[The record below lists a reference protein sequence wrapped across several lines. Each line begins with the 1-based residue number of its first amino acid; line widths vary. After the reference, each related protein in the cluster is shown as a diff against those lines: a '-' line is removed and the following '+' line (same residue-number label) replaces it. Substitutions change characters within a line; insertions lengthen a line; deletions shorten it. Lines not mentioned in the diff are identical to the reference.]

1 MHIIIF
7 IELLHLS
14 LFLGFHLPFDVDI
27 NQLLL
32 ARVQLGNKL
41 RVENFVITSS
51 QRVEEGINFDK
62 KEYAT
67 LPDVS
72 IRRVDYFRIEVTLL
86 DNCFEELFIVLC
98 LPDF

>member
-1 MHIIIF
+1 LHSIIF

-14 LFLGFHLPFDVDI
+14 LFLRFHLPFDVDI
-27 NQLLL
+27 DQLLL
-32 ARVQLGNKL
+32 AWVQLGNKL

-51 QRVEEGINFDK
+51 QRVKEGINFDK

-67 LPDVS
+67 LPNVS
-72 IRRVDYFRIEVTLL
+72 ICMIDYFRIEVTLVN
-86 DNCFEELFIVLC
+86 NCFEELFIVLC